1 MRALLLVIS
10 LALPAASPPI
20 APSCPEFPPLNLPG
34 VLCEGFDTDRNGVPG
49 FQWSR
54 LPLGP
59 DPADPLRALA
69 DPDDDVLGY
78 TISGVASPLG
88 TAGVICSDD
97 NLGYVGCQAP
107 VAEENDWHLHSPFEG
122 PGDGY
127 TVPGQPEAGAP
138 DGGKAHSGMRSMHMG
153 RHLRPSTTLYDTLR
167 LRQVSAF
174 VLDSQGDPEVPGLV
188 IGPESTMSF
197 WHIISVPDDEGF
209 GSGFI
214 PQGRTFAG
222 GQVQVSLLGADGLF
236 ERWQPLTPNF
246 NGYDSRIQETVSL
259 CGFDPG
265 DDALAPADETMC
277 DNSPM
282 YTDKGDVL
290 GSDTT
295 CVTDTDNNDSIHKD
309 CGDITCTPGPGCTE
323 NGALGTGVWTR
334 SAFDLSPFA
343 ARVARL
349 RWIGMV
355 EGGWSFGTQR
365 SAMEPQGFA
374 YPYILDAE
382 DGWWIDDIVV
392 TDLRHSPCA
401 DEDGDGFTDCDGD
414 CDDGSPLVNPD
425 ASELPGDI
433 RDENC
438 DGELS
443 CDPFAPWKNRGL
455 FVHCVSQACETLVDS
470 GQVSAAECEQIVSR
484 AARSRFVAPPTE
496 EPATSPQENPPG
508 PVPSEP
514 LPEPW

>member
-1 MRALLLVIS
+1 MAIS
-10 LALPAASPPI
+10 LALPAAAPPI

-34 VLCEGFDTDRNGVPG
+34 VLCEGFDTDRNGIPG

-59 DPADPLRALA
+59 DLADPLRALG

-78 TISGVASPLG
+78 TISGVTSPLG

-122 PGDGY
+122 PGEGY
-127 TVPGQPEAGAP
+127 TVPGRP
-138 DGGKAHSGMRSMHMG
+138 DLGQTEGGKAHGGFRSMHMG
-153 RHLRPSTTLYDTLR
+153 RHLQPLNLYDTLR

-174 VLDSQGDPEVPGLV
+174 VLDSHGDPDVPGLA
-188 IGPESTMSF
+188 IGPASTMSF
-197 WHIISVPDDEGF
+197 WHIISVPDDENFGNGF
-209 GSGFI
+209 L
-214 PQGRTFAG
+214 PQGTTFAG
-222 GQVQVSLLGADGLF
+222 GQVQVSLLGDDGLF
-236 ERWQPLTPNF
+236 ERWQPVTPTF

-282 YTDKGDVL
+282 YADKGDVF
-290 GSDTT
+290 GSDVT
-295 CVTDTDNNDSIHKD
+295 CLTDTDFNDTRHKD
-309 CGDITCTPGPGCTE
+309 CGDISCTPGPGCTE
-323 NGALGTGVWTR
+323 NGSLGPGVWTR
-334 SAFDLSPFA
+334 SEFDLSAFA
-343 ARVARL
+343 GRVARL

-355 EGGWSFGTQR
+355 EGGWSFATYR
-365 SAMEPQGFA
+365 SAMEPDPGLGTT
-374 YPYILDAE
+374 YPYFLDSE

-392 TDLRHSPCA
+392 TDLRQSPCA
-401 DEDGDGFTDCDGD
+401 DEDGDGFTGCDGD
-414 CDDGSPLVNPD
+414 CDDGSALVSPD
-425 ASELPGDI
+425 AAELPGDH

-443 CDPFAPWKNRGL
+443 CDPFASWKNRGQ
-455 FVHCVSQACETLVDS
+455 FVHCVSQACESLVD
-470 GQVSAAECEQIVSR
+470 GGFVTAEECEQIVSR
-484 AARSRFVAPPTE
+484 AARIRFVAPPP
-496 EPATSPQENPPG
+496 EPSTTPQENPG
-508 PVPSEP
+508 PVPSDP